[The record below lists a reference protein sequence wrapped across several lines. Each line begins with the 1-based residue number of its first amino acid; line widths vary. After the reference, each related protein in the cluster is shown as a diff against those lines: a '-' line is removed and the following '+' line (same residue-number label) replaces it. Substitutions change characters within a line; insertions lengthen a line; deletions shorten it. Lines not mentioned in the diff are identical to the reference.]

1 MKQLRVELLVPL
13 WRGIKGVELIDVEK
27 STLCLSASPSKGRQL
42 SLILLLFFQLHLQAQ
57 TLTTTDILLSAKT
70 DDIYLLENKL
80 KENLADN
87 PQKLPFLDELE
98 FRTEMNEFD
107 VRRQEYAVR
116 LSGHTWGQVKQQKKK
131 YNAALQVADAETQ
144 IQFFDALEDR
154 YQLLIAAKFAKDF
167 QSFSEELIV
176 VLEDEKTLIENELA
190 LGLADDFSN
199 LIDIEEELQ
208 DGAIS
213 ILDLKQLQ
221 AKTDL
226 QIKNW
231 LQNGTSVNFSDFV
244 SIEKVRATIASVD
257 EQTITNHPE
266 IIQRNL
272 RIQLAQTET
281 QIERKEAQNY
291 LKFLQVRFSDN
302 PNDLIKERFSIGAG
316 FRIPTKS
323 AATLKIKE
331 AEAEVFES
339 TLNVQREKLDL
350 KAQLEAAKS
359 ELSFQLERWDLH
371 NSQYQTFN
379 QKYNTTAL
387 VNRGI
392 TDAMLLLKTKE
403 RLLKKQLQLKKL
415 ELDIYEKYLD
425 LLVASGKMME
435 LPLRNYVSDSF
446 PEF

>member
-13 WRGIKGVELIDVEK
+13 WRGIKGEELIDVQN
-27 STLCLSASPSKGRQL
+27 SSLCLSSSPSKGRQFP
-42 SLILLLFFQLHLQAQ
+42 LILLLFFQLHLQSQ

-70 DDIYLLENKL
+70 DDIYLLENTI

-107 VRRQEYAVR
+107 LRRQEYTVR
-116 LSGHTWGQVKQQKKK
+116 MSSHTWGQMKQQKKK

-154 YQLLIAAKFAKDF
+154 YQLLIVAKFAKEF
-167 QSFSEELIV
+167 QIFSEELIV
-176 VLEDEKTLIENELA
+176 ILEDEKTLIENELA
-190 LGLADDFSN
+190 LGLEDDFSN

-208 DGAIS
+208 DQAVS

-221 AKTDL
+221 TKTDL

-231 LQNGTSVNFSDFV
+231 LQNETAINFSDFV
-244 SIEKVRATIASVD
+244 SMEKVQATIAAID
-257 EQTITNHPE
+257 EQTIANHPE

-281 QIERKEAQNY
+281 QIEKKEAQNY

-302 PNDLIKERFSIGAG
+302 PNDLLKERFSIGAG
-316 FRIPTKS
+316 FRIPTKT

-331 AEAEVFES
+331 AEEEVFES
-339 TLNVQREKLDL
+339 NLDVQREKLDL
-350 KAQLEAAKS
+350 KAQIEAIKT
-359 ELSFQLERWDLH
+359 ELNFQLERWDLF
-371 NSQYQTFN
+371 NNQYQTFN
-379 QKYNTTAL
+379 QKYNTEAL
-387 VNRGI
+387 VGKGI

-415 ELDIYEKYLD
+415 ELDIYENYLD
-425 LLVASGKMME
+425 LLAVSGKMME
-435 LPLRNYVSDSF
+435 LPLRNFVADGF